1 MVSNQLVL
9 AGIVAFATV
18 TQTSAFVDVSNLFSG
33 VDDGLGGIMDS
44 VMEMNNEMF
53 ENFQLGVGDE
63 DLQKLI
69 TGIFSDMAGWF
80 DAMFDDFDIDAIK
93 GVVDEAIAEA
103 SDGIQGFGNVFESV
117 FEDVTEIPEQYAFF
131 LKDKAIDVAEIA
143 KEVFSADAIQGIPDD
158 VAAMFENAGDD
169 IEDAFG
175 MMLEVPSMV
184 VALGKAGVDVNV
196 LAATAEIGAL
206 FAKSAEDTFFAGVD
220 FSKADVA
227 DIQKAVAAM
236 DDESQAAFGTAMKG
250 TRDGTDVALGAAW
263 TTVLENE
270 ELAKE
275 LNANGVDVT
284 VLSSAASAST
294 AAEMIG
300 DSGAAATTAT
310 AVAAVATA
318 AALLM

>member
-1 MVSNQLVL
+1 MVSSQLVL

-18 TQTSAFVDVSNLFSG
+18 TPTSALF
-33 VDDGLGGIMDS
+33 
-44 VMEMNNEMF
+44 
-53 ENFQLGVGDE
+53 GVGDLMKNVGDMMENLEVTYTLGEADE
-63 DLQKLI
+63 DLEAMLN
-69 TGIFSDMAGWF
+69 GIFADVSGWV

-220 FSKADVA
+220 FSKASIADV
-227 DIQKAVAAM
+227 QKAVAAM
-236 DDESQAAFGTAMKG
+236 TPEAQNTFGTAMKASRTG
-250 TRDGTDVALGAAW
+250 NDVALGAAW
-263 TTVLENE
+263 TAVLAND

-275 LNANGVDVT
+275 LNANNVDT
-284 VLSSAASAST
+284 TKLKTAAAAST
-294 AAEMIG
+294 AKVQADIIAAQ
-300 DSGAAATTAT
+300 SGAATAT
-310 AVAAVATA
+310 AGAAAVALVV
-318 AALLM
+318 ALAF

>member
-1 MVSNQLVL
+1 MSILQHDADADFAPPPPPALVSTLIDIIPWQ
-9 AGIVAFATV
+9 
-18 TQTSAFVDVSNLFSG
+18 AFVDVSNLFSG

-184 VALGKAGVDVNV
+184 VALGKAGVDGKWGGRSACMRMLYLSPAIHQQPVYV
-196 LAATAEIGAL
+196 PARLRILALHGSRALYQRAANATPLRI
-206 FAKSAEDTFFAGVD
+206 
-220 FSKADVA
+220 
-227 DIQKAVAAM
+227 
-236 DDESQAAFGTAMKG
+236 
-250 TRDGTDVALGAAW
+250 
-263 TTVLENE
+263 
-270 ELAKE
+270 
-275 LNANGVDVT
+275 
-284 VLSSAASAST
+284 
-294 AAEMIG
+294 
-300 DSGAAATTAT
+300 
-310 AVAAVATA
+310 
-318 AALLM
+318 

>member
-1 MVSNQLVL
+1 MKNVGDMMENLE
-9 AGIVAFATV
+9 V
-18 TQTSAFVDVSNLFSG
+18 TYT
-33 VDDGLGGIMDS
+33 LG
-44 VMEMNNEMF
+44 EA
-53 ENFQLGVGDE
+53 DE
-63 DLQKLI
+63 DLEAMLN
-69 TGIFSDMAGWF
+69 GIFADWSGWF

-220 FSKADVA
+220 FTKANIADV
-227 DIQKAVAAM
+227 QKAVAAM
-236 DDESQAAFGTAMKG
+236 DDESQAAFGTAMKASRTG
-250 TRDGTDVALGAAW
+250 NDVALGAAW
-263 TTVLENE
+263 TAVLANE

-275 LNANGVDVT
+275 LNANNVDT
-284 VLSSAASAST
+284 TKLKTAAAAST
-294 AAEMIG
+294 AKVQADIIAAQSG
-300 DSGAAATTAT
+300 ASAATAGAAA
-310 AVAAVATA
+310 VALVVALA
-318 AALLM
+318 F

>member
-1 MVSNQLVL
+1 
-9 AGIVAFATV
+9 
-18 TQTSAFVDVSNLFSG
+18 
-33 VDDGLGGIMDS
+33 
-44 VMEMNNEMF
+44 
-53 ENFQLGVGDE
+53 
-63 DLQKLI
+63 
-69 TGIFSDMAGWF
+69 
-80 DAMFDDFDIDAIK
+80 
-93 GVVDEAIAEA
+93 
-103 SDGIQGFGNVFESV
+103 
-117 FEDVTEIPEQYAFF
+117 
-131 LKDKAIDVAEIA
+131 
-143 KEVFSADAIQGIPDD
+143 
-158 VAAMFENAGDD
+158 
-169 IEDAFG
+169 
-175 MMLEVPSMV
+175 
-184 VALGKAGVDVNV
+184 
-196 LAATAEIGAL
+196 
-206 FAKSAEDTFFAGVD
+206 
-220 FSKADVA
+220 
-227 DIQKAVAAM
+227 M